1 MLYPG
6 PSCARLGARVFQTW
20 NAVGLFSMFFLVL
33 GRNSFFG
40 FPAPESAHPFVSN
53 RALSVHFHSPRRSE
67 RLPSAFTVKLRL
79 SRAFWR
85 SLLRSAF
92 LIRLGNVYVAMAP
105 GAKGFAR
112 AGSGRLMESVSPRLG
127 PAYFRS
133 WRVLLETSPMGRREA
148 MKCLRPAVS
157 WGQAP
162 RGKTDT
168 AGASG
173 PPVLSARWCA
183 VVHNEEDRGRDKRNI
198 KDGMFG
204 YSTQTW

>member
-1 MLYPG
+1 MPE
-6 PSCARLGARVFQTW
+6 AR
-20 NAVGLFSMFFLVL
+20 NGLFS
-33 GRNSFFG
+33 
-40 FPAPESAHPFVSN
+40 
-53 RALSVHFHSPRRSE
+53 
-67 RLPSAFTVKLRL
+67 
-79 SRAFWR
+79 
-85 SLLRSAF
+85 LLAR
-92 LIRLGNVYVAMAP
+92 VA
-105 GAKGFAR
+105 R
-112 AGSGRLMESVSPRLG
+112 DL
-127 PAYFRS
+127 
-133 WRVLLETSPMGRREA
+133 PMGRREA